1 MVIIFYTF
9 KLNLAR
15 ECRQWL
21 IFFEPFLGE
30 VLFYRDKKGQALRRP
45 SNKYRVNSMSQWAYP
60 GLDSIVI

>member
-1 MVIIFYTF
+1 MVIILYTF

-45 SNKYRVNSMSQWAYP
+45 SNKYRVNSMSQ
-60 GLDSIVI
+60 